1 MKRFGW
7 FILVVIVLSQAFF
20 ACRPPVYSPRLVEID
35 SLCEDRADSAIMV
48 LQRMAMDTA
57 KMSPDDRMYYKF
69 LAVKAADKA
78 YIKHT
83 SDSLIRQLL
92 PFFEEG
98 GDDRLLPEFYYY
110 AGRVYRDIGDAPQA
124 LDYFQRAINL
134 LPDTTNLKL
143 KSVVY
148 SQMGYTAY
156 LCNLYDKALELH
168 RGNYECGK
176 LAKDTVSMIYG
187 LMDMAVC
194 QEMHHHLDSAEAL
207 YSDAM
212 RLAQASHNYEMQAS
226 LHTQISVMLLSQGNK
241 DEALIHIRKAIEYD
255 DPDNRSATYSAAVDI
270 FNSLGIEDS
279 AFYYNTEALKYGTI
293 YARKSA
299 YGRFAAY
306 YIKHGLPKLSLKYR
320 RLYKLATDSVDNIT
334 ATEAVA
340 RMNSLYNYQIR
351 ERENIQLKAEKFKNQ
366 NIIILLT
373 FGLILTIVLIVV
385 IIIYSRERR
394 KALRYKLEKY
404 ERLINEY
411 ELRPFEEK
419 QIEKETLNNTDIIQR
434 IHRILNSPIKEE
446 RLTEEE
452 WSLLSTTINSTFSG
466 FDDKLF
472 DLCKMSK
479 QEYRVCLLIKAN
491 ISQIDIATLIIKS
504 DSTVSSIR
512 RRLHQKAFGS
522 VKNAREWD
530 DFIHSL

>member
-48 LQRMAMDTA
+48 LKLLARDTA

-306 YIKHGLPKLSLKYR
+306 YIKHGLPKLSLKYS

-351 ERENIQLKAEKFKNQ
+351 ERENLRLKSENNKKQ
-366 NIIILLT
+366 NLIIILTVIVL
-373 FGLILTIVLIVV
+373 FSLIIVCYTIV
-385 IIIYSRERR
+385 YTREKRR
-394 KALRYKLEKY
+394 ALKFKLEKY
-404 ERLINEY
+404 EMLLQE
-411 ELRPFEEK
+411 EEKRPKEEK
-419 QIEKETLNNTDIIQR
+419 QQR
-434 IHRILNSPIKEE
+434 TNDILNSDIYSEIRQILNDPSKSLKMSEE
-446 RLTEEE
+446 QWNTLSIEVNTAYPNFDFRLR
-452 WSLLSTTINSTFSG
+452 
-466 FDDKLF
+466 
-472 DLCKMSK
+472 DLCKMSIFD
-479 QEYRVCLLIKAN
+479 YRVCLLIK
-491 ISQIDIATLIIKS
+491 IGFSPTDIAQLTFKS
-504 DSTVSSIR
+504 LPGIGSIR
-512 RRLHQKAFGS
+512 RKLYERSFRKKGEA
-522 VKNAREWD
+522 KDWD
-530 DFIHSL
+530 KVLSSI